1 MSLAAWQRVC
11 LPMLVLDVLAVA
23 PRHGYG
29 ISQALVSVGLQ
40 PIKGA
45 QLYPA
50 LVRLEDDGAI
60 ASRWEQ
66 SGSGPARKVYEL
78 TAAGRRALHAWLVGP
93 DLAHEVRDEGLL
105 KLFFADALERDEGI
119 ELVRTIRATRRG
131 KLERLREIEARIPA
145 GARAELAFPLLCL
158 EFGIGVNEWTVQW
171 CDDIERRLARA
182 GREEATVS

>member
-1 MSLAAWQRVC
+1 MSLASWQRAS

-29 ISQALVSVGLQ
+29 ISQALVSAGLQ

-60 ASRWEQ
+60 ESRWEQ

-78 TAAGRRALHAWLVGP
+78 TAAGRSQRESLRAQWQAFLAATEAVGQP
-93 DLAHEVRDEGLL
+93 GA
-105 KLFFADALERDEGI
+105 ADPAQAAGAASR
-119 ELVRTIRATRRG
+119 
-131 KLERLREIEARIPA
+131 PA
-145 GARAELAFPLLCL
+145 GP
-158 EFGIGVNEWTVQW
+158 
-171 CDDIERRLARA
+171 
-182 GREEATVS
+182 